1 MVALV
6 GWLQIRRN
14 TLGSERG
21 SNSRLSAL
29 FSARQL
35 VTIVVSVCAAIV
47 LAPTAVYAA
56 VTATSVH
63 ISDPTY
69 PSREAHVT
77 TGGQALCR

>member
-47 LAPTAVYAA
+47 LAPT
-56 VTATSVH
+56 
-63 ISDPTY
+63 PCM
-69 PSREAHVT
+69 R
-77 TGGQALCR
+77 R